1 MAAEVGFTK
10 YYTDRRSYKIYGSFS
25 DRVAALLVAGQLT
38 EFTQYIL
45 QNEGV
50 SRNVEVSTQA
60 RCARRHG
67 RTVLGRHA

>member
-1 MAAEVGFTK
+1 MAAEVGYTK
-10 YYTDRRSYKIYGSFS
+10 YSSGRRNFRIYGTFS

-38 EFTQYIL
+38 EFTKYIL

-67 RTVLGRHA
+67 CTVLGRHA